1 MRQKKDILFLCQF
14 FYPEH
19 NSSATLPFDTAK
31 YLAAHGFTVDALCG
45 YPKEYSDQA
54 HVPLREEKDGVNI
67 QRIRYIQLGR
77 VSKLGRLI
85 NYFSFTA
92 SAFFHLFKLRKYK
105 SVIVYSNPPIL
116 PFIAVLGNV
125 LFGIKIV
132 FVAYDVYPEVAYAS
146 NSLRPD
152 SIISKGMRW
161 LNHQMYKRVS
171 RVVALTDEMKEFLLE
186 HRPELTADRVV
197 TIANWAHEK
206 KIEATDEAYAR
217 FGYQPGQFIVSYFGN
232 MGICQEMETL
242 VSTVEQMADND
253 KVQFLFIGH
262 GSKKQAIADRFEK
275 KHLKNVQMHDFL
287 TGEAFEQA
295 VAISSCCVV
304 SLEKGLKGMCA
315 PSKYYSY
322 LQGGKAVLAVV
333 EEGSYLEEEIEREG
347 IGRAVAIGDAK
358 GLVQIICNMSLNCE
372 KCRDM
377 GEKALVLYKRKYMLE
392 IGLNKYANM
401 MKNAEIE
408 EQNESINCS

>member
-1 MRQKKDILFLCQF
+1 MRRKRDILFLCQF

-54 HVPLREEKDGVNI
+54 HVPLREEKNGVNI

-85 NYFSFTA
+85 NYFSFTV

-116 PFIAVLGNV
+116 PFITVLGNM
-125 LFGIKIV
+125 LFGTKIV

-152 SIISKGMRW
+152 SIIAKGMRW
-161 LNHQMYKRVS
+161 LNHLMYQRIS
-171 RVVALTDEMKEFLLE
+171 RVVALTDEMKAFLLA

-206 KIEATDEAYAR
+206 KVEATDEAYAR

-242 VSTVEQMADND
+242 VSAVEQMADND

-262 GSKKQAIADRFEK
+262 GSKKQAIAERFEK

-295 VAISSCCVV
+295 VAISSCCIV

-372 KCRDM
+372 KCRNM
-377 GEKALVLYKRKYMLE
+377 GEKALALYKRKYMLE

-408 EQNESINCS
+408 ELK